1 MPVVRVG
8 KEGAIVSN
16 QAQDAQRLEKFRA
29 MSLFAECS
37 DAALEQLVALATEFE
52 AERGHVLIQPGEPG
66 AGLFVMEEGRVRVEL
81 PRGDV
86 ELGPGEFFGELALLD
101 EGAVHVARVSAATP
115 VRALAIARDDFDRLL
130 DEEPRMA
137 VAMLK
142 VLARRLALNRP
153 PNRNVLR
160 VTGTQRRRTASR
172 MAC

>member
-52 AERGHVLIQPGEPG
+52 AERSHVLIQPGESG

-130 DEEPRMA
+130 DEEPSMA

-142 VLARRLALNRP
+142 VLARRLALTARP
-153 PNRNVLR
+153 
-160 VTGTQRRRTASR
+160 TGMS
-172 MAC
+172 